1 MIRLEAPF
9 LATLIGGSLTVLGW
23 KLAQRA
29 KADRKRRVRRLEVEL
44 RLANALEG
52 FQKEV
57 FRLKHYSVLRQ
68 DALRRNAGLFPS
80 TNVHSLRYIKGREDE
95 D

>member
-1 MIRLEAPF
+1 MIRLEVPF
-9 LATLIGGSLTVLGW
+9 FAALFASPLAALGW
-23 KLAQRA
+23 RLARRA
-29 KADRKRRVRRLEVEL
+29 NADRKRRVRRLELEL
-44 RLANALEG
+44 RLADALEG

-68 DALRRNAGLFPS
+68 DALRRNAGLIPS
-80 TNVHSLRYIKGREDE
+80 TNVHSLRYIKGRQDE